1 MKQTRSYRAVN
12 VCLIV
17 AVILLQILPLSFA
30 QTTQNSPRRNKNSV
44 TSKESTASPE
54 ANKPSGDTQN
64 KASDNAREKTANTD
78 DGQQQAT
85 GNNVSQ
91 TNQSPNSFDDPR
103 LNQQKEK
110 REPLPFDRSPIGSD
124 GASNSAKDAPPT
136 FNRPA
141 NTSSNSAPN
150 GSASRRSTT
159 DRVSSTGNEENRS
172 PVSNRTESQPS
183 SSRQTSRYPAEQPS
197 YDRNDGYSTERSQ
210 PPVLRRGSDLPPGDE
225 SANTSSSKGAPPVLH
240 RPTDSRET
248 PQDRPA
254 TPGWNQPSGQNAP
267 QNGTSQQKPG
277 GEDEPIRLD
286 STLVNIPLLV
296 SDRSNRYIPQLT
308 AKDFLLYEDGIQ
320 QDIAFFGNEEVP
332 FSVVLMLDMSPSV
345 EDNTRGIQDAAIDF
359 VRQLRSQDK
368 VMVVSFDRHID
379 YLTDFTS
386 DRYQLERAIRNT
398 STGSGTSVYDAVYEV
413 VTRKLRNVDGRKALI
428 LFSDGEDTTSRRVG
442 YDDVIGAITESDVL
456 VYGLR
461 YPGGN
466 GGNIRVNPW
475 PRTGPRMP
483 IPLPFPFP
491 FPFPR
496 RGGHFLPD
504 MGGSP
509 PAGQWPRGGRN
520 GDFMA
525 DVANAGGGAVY
536 DATHVGDMRD
546 LANKIAEELR
556 HVYMLSY
563 YPSNPLSNG
572 GFRAIRIRV
581 KGRDDIAVRHRKG
594 YNARDLARGSKI

>member
-1 MKQTRSYRAVN
+1 MKQTRSYRAVS
-12 VCLIV
+12 VCVIV

-44 TSKESTASPE
+44 TSKESTSSPE

-64 KASDNAREKTANTD
+64 KASDNAGEKTANSED
-78 DGQQQAT
+78 RQRQAT
-85 GNNVSQ
+85 GNNDSQ

-110 REPLPFDRSPIGSD
+110 REPLPFDRPPLGSD
-124 GASNSAKDAPPT
+124 GTSNSAKDTTPK
-136 FNRPA
+136 FDRSA
-141 NTSSNSAPN
+141 NTSTTSTPT
-150 GSASRRSTT
+150 GTTSRRTSRDETPSIGKEGVRPQIT
-159 DRVSSTGNEENRS
+159 
-172 PVSNRTESQPS
+172 NRTETQPS
-183 SSRQTSRYPAEQPS
+183 SSGQSPRYPADQPS
-197 YDRNDGYSTERSQ
+197 YDRNGGYSTDRTQ
-210 PPVLRRGSDLPPGDE
+210 PPVLRRGSDQPSNED
-225 SANTSSSKGAPPVLH
+225 SSNTNSTRGAPPILP

-359 VRQLRSQDK
+359 VRQLRPQDR

-475 PRTGPRMP
+475 PRSVPRMP

-496 RGGHFLPD
+496 RGGHLLPD

-546 LANKIAEELR
+546 LAYKIAEELR

-594 YNARDLARGSKI
+594 YNAHDVARGSKI